1 MTSDEISDGTE
12 PGLDPGDLISQAAC
26 RESLTELYWFLDG
39 ELTVERRTLIRT
51 HLEACNG
58 CLETFDFEAELRLV
72 VSTSCRER
80 QLPPGLQ
87 ERIAQVL
94 AELTEER

>member
-1 MTSDEISDGTE
+1 MTSDEMQ
-12 PGLDPGDLISQAAC
+12 PADPGDSAAQAEC

-39 ELTVERRTLIRT
+39 ELTIERRSLIRR

-58 CLETFDFEAELRLV
+58 CLETYDFEAELRVAL
-72 VSTSCRER
+72 STSCRER
-80 QLPPGLQ
+80 QLPPGLR

-94 AELTEER
+94 AELAEER

>member
-1 MTSDEISDGTE
+1 MTSDDMR
-12 PGLDPGDLISQAAC
+12 PVVDPGDLVARAEC

-39 ELTVERRTLIRT
+39 ELTVERRALIQT

-58 CLETFDFEAELRLV
+58 CLETFDFEAELRLA

-80 QLPPGLQ
+80 EVPPRLR

-94 AELTEER
+94 SELTEER

>member
-1 MTSDEISDGTE
+1 MTSDEIQ
-12 PGLDPGDLISQAAC
+12 PVNPGDLAAQAEC

-39 ELTVERRTLIRT
+39 ELTIERRSLIRR

-58 CLETFDFEAELRLV
+58 CLETYDFEAELRVAL
-72 VSTSCRER
+72 STSCRER
-80 QLPPGLQ
+80 QLPPGLR

-94 AELTEER
+94 AELAEE

>member
-1 MTSDEISDGTE
+1 MIGDETGTAA
-12 PGLDPGDLISQAAC
+12 DPGDVVARAEC
-26 RESLTELYWFLDG
+26 RESLTQLYWFLDG
-39 ELTVERRTLIRT
+39 ELTVERRSVIRT

-80 QLPPGLQ
+80 QLPPGLR
-87 ERIAQVL
+87 ERIAAVL
-94 AELTEER
+94 AEVTEDR